1 MKDPWSAR
9 RVLMLIMGLAFVARL
24 AYGLLFVDISRGD
37 YWEYGELAR
46 NLRAGNGY
54 ALFHAHA
61 DSISFRFDPSAHPV
75 PSAYMP
81 PGYVAFL
88 YPFVCIDAIPLR
100 NVLLLAAQAFL
111 GSVVVG
117 LVFLFTHRHVRP
129 SAAPL
134 GALIAA
140 VLPEFIY
147 AAGSYTPTILYH
159 LFILLFLIVLLDLR
173 RDDRGIAWVGLLGA
187 VSLILVSLRAESAG
201 LVLITGL
208 YLWKIRGWKKALIF
222 ALLVG
227 IGYMPWVVRNTAVF
241 GRPVLLTTSGGLNLF
256 RGHNPEGRS
265 AWSDDVLDARLAAV
279 PVDSAYEPTVDAL
292 YRGRVAE
299 LISSD
304 PWAEPGRA
312 AAKVFSLWFVDP
324 GDQRAGNLIYVVPWG
339 ILLVAFLWG
348 VSRMRPVGEYLP
360 VFMVLAYSTVLAA
373 LFFVLPR
380 YQTMMKVMI
389 VPFAAVGLRD
399 AASRFVDFLRQKS

>member
-1 MKDPWSAR
+1 
-9 RVLMLIMGLAFVARL
+9 
-24 AYGLLFVDISRGD
+24 
-37 YWEYGELAR
+37 
-46 NLRAGNGY
+46 
-54 ALFHAHA
+54 
-61 DSISFRFDPSAHPV
+61 
-75 PSAYMP
+75 
-81 PGYVAFL
+81 
-88 YPFVCIDAIPLR
+88 
-100 NVLLLAAQAFL
+100 
-111 GSVVVG
+111 
-117 LVFLFTHRHVRP
+117 
-129 SAAPL
+129 
-134 GALIAA
+134 
-140 VLPEFIY
+140 
-147 AAGSYTPTILYH
+147 
-159 LFILLFLIVLLDLR
+159 
-173 RDDRGIAWVGLLGA
+173 
-187 VSLILVSLRAESAG
+187 
-201 LVLITGL
+201 
-208 YLWKIRGWKKALIF
+208 
-222 ALLVG
+222 
-227 IGYMPWVVRNTAVF
+227 VF

-279 PVDSAYEPTVDAL
+279 PVDSAYEPTVDDL